1 MNNRSETI
9 KLEFPIQ
16 LADRALEEVTMR
28 RPTMS
33 DLRKNPV
40 KGPGDIEGEMKQIG
54 ALCDLRLEEIDQ
66 MDAADYGR
74 LQDVYVRFRAPTER

>member
-16 LADRALEEVTMR
+16 LADRLLEEVIMR
-28 RPTMS
+28 RPTMA
-33 DLRKNPV
+33 DIRKYPL
-40 KGPGDIEGEMKQIG
+40 KGPGDVEGEMKQIG
-54 ALCDLRLEEIDQ
+54 ALCDLRLEEMDL

-74 LQDVYVRFRAPTER
+74 LQDAYVRFRTATER

>member
-1 MNNRSETI
+1 MTIRSETI

-16 LADRALEEVTMR
+16 LADRLLEEVTMR
-28 RPTMS
+28 RPAMV

-40 KGPGDIEGEMKQIG
+40 KGPGDIEGEMKQMG
-54 ALCDLRLEEIDQ
+54 ALCGLRLEEMDL

-74 LQDVYVRFRAPTER
+74 LQDVYVRFRTPAE

>member
-1 MNNRSETI
+1 MSNRSETI

-16 LADRALEEVTMR
+16 LADRILEEVTMR
-28 RPTMS
+28 RPTMI

-54 ALCDLRLEEIDQ
+54 ALCGLRLEEIDL

-74 LQDVYVRFRAPTER
+74 LQDAYIRFRTPAER